1 MPDLKH
7 TKLKTLKSI
16 EGPNECLF
24 HLEDGA
30 SPLILNLVALVLL
43 QGFCLCER
51 KTESKSLISSTSFS
65 CGYKTN
71 GKYFYTKVWPVFSL
85 SCTRSFVG
93 PPKTNLQE
101 AGGPMYWLKPEGRNL
116 GKTSRKVFREAMSTW
131 ITTPPIRF
139 SCTHPCATCTFRRF
153 SLPLILNSHH

>member
-43 QGFCLCER
+43 QGFCLM
-51 KTESKSLISSTSFS
+51 S
-65 CGYKTN
+65 CGWSRRRA
-71 GKYFYTKVWPVFSL
+71 GA
-85 SCTRSFVG
+85 
-93 PPKTNLQE
+93 E
-101 AGGPMYWLKPEGRNL
+101 AQWGRKHGL
-116 GKTSRKVFREAMSTW
+116 R
-131 ITTPPIRF
+131 
-139 SCTHPCATCTFRRF
+139 CH
-153 SLPLILNSHH
+153 